1 MRPAIE
7 PGESLAIQPA
17 ARVRVGD
24 VVAFLAPDGS
34 IQAHRLVRIEGNRL
48 WTRGDASPHR
58 DPPIDREQVVGLVA
72 RGGSAGVAIA
82 RWPRLAP
89 LLGALGRVRDRAS
102 LAGAGRALIEAAAI
116 SIIRR

>member
-24 VVAFLAPDGS
+24 VVAFLAPDGTM
-34 IQAHRLVRIEGNRL
+34 QAHRLVQIEGNRL

-58 DPPIDREQVVGLVA
+58 DPPIERDQLVGVVA
-72 RGGSAGVAIA
+72 RGGSAGAAIA
-82 RWPRLAP
+82 RWPMLAP
-89 LLGALGRVRDRAS
+89 LLGALGRVGEGAG
-102 LAGAGRALIEAAAI
+102 LAGAGRALLEAAAI
-116 SIIRR
+116 RIVRR